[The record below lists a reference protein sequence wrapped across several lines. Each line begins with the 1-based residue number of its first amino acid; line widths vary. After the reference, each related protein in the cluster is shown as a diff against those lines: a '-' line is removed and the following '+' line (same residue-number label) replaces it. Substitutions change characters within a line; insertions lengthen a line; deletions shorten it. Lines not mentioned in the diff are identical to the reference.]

1 MGGSGEGADRAKA
14 GAGVDRVKAGAGAL
28 EAASIAAPAMAAIA
42 PPDRMR
48 KSMMSSK
55 TRQPL

>member
-1 MGGSGEGADRAKA
+1 VNA
-14 GAGVDRVKAGAGAL
+14 GAGVL

-48 KSMMSSK
+48 RSMISSRF
-55 TRQPL
+55 TSAYANMH

>member
-1 MGGSGEGADRAKA
+1 
-14 GAGVDRVKAGAGAL
+14 VKAGEGAL

-48 KSMMSSK
+48 KSVISSRFPI
-55 TRQPL
+55 TPDYVLPV

>member
-1 MGGSGEGADRAKA
+1 MGCSREGEG
-14 GAGVDRVKAGAGAL
+14 RVKAGAGAL

-48 KSMMSSK
+48 KTMGNLQASEHSAHYAQ
-55 TRQPL
+55 RL